1 MELYLWD
8 NSKNVSVAVSIK
20 SLTSYT
26 ESKIRF
32 N

>member
-8 NSKNVSVAVSIK
+8 NSKNVFMVVSIK

-26 ESKIRF
+26 ESEIRF